1 MSVTTVSSLHIYPIK
16 STKGIRLPHADV
28 EETGLA
34 CDRRFVVSDN
44 SGQFITARTEPTLC
58 LVQTTLTEQG
68 IVLSA
73 PAMATL
79 TLNYKQFSEQ
89 YQNVTVWG
97 DEISGQLCAAEA
109 DAWFSEYLK
118 RPCQLLFF
126 GQQSHR
132 EKISSTKQTRKVAF
146 ADGYPLLLISQA
158 SLSELNQRL
167 ASNQQQSVSMSQ
179 FRPNIVVDNCL
190 PFAEDGWLHIRIGE
204 VEFMVSKPCE
214 RCIFTTVNPN
224 NGEKHPQ
231 QQPLQTLKSFRKTT
245 NGEVLFGQNLIPLN
259 NGQIKE
265 DDKLTVLSQQE
276 TPNFVIDNTAVQHQ
290 AENLDN
296 ETTIPPIA
304 DNYEL
309 TTKITRKKVNVH
321 FEKWQK
327 DYSILDI
334 NNNPKTLLENGE
346 DAGLILPY
354 SCRGGMCGKCKAKL
368 VSGEVK
374 QLSSDGL
381 TAQETQEGYVLC
393 CSTVAMSDVVIKHD

>member
-28 EETGLA
+28 EEKGLA
-34 CDRRFVVSDN
+34 FDRRFVISDN

-58 LVQTTLTEQG
+58 LVHTTLTEQG
-68 IVLSA
+68 ILLSA
-73 PAMATL
+73 PAMPTL
-79 TLNYKQFSEQ
+79 TLSYEKFSEQ

-97 DEISGQLCAAEA
+97 DEISGQFCAAEA

-132 EKISSTKQTRKVAF
+132 EKISSTKQTRKIAF

-158 SLSELNQRL
+158 SLDDLNQRL
-167 ASNQQQSVSMSQ
+167 VSNQQQAVSMTQ
-179 FRPNIVVDNCL
+179 FRSNIVVDNCL

-214 RCIFTTVNPN
+214 RCIFTTVDPH
-224 NGEKHPQ
+224 NGKKHPQ

-259 NGQIKE
+259 NGQIKAG
-265 DDKLTVLSQQE
+265 DKLTVISQQKAPILVPDE
-276 TPNFVIDNTAVQHQ
+276 TAITPIPQY
-290 AENLDN
+290 N
-296 ETTIPPIA
+296 E
-304 DNYEL
+304 L
-309 TTKITRKKVNVH
+309 KTKNTRKKVTVH

-327 DYSILDI
+327 DYSILDV

-374 QLSSDGL
+374 QSSIDGL
-381 TAQETQEGYVLC
+381 TAQEIQEGYVLC
-393 CSTVAMSDVVIKHD
+393 CSTVAMSDVVIEHE

>member
-1 MSVTTVSSLHIYPIK
+1 MSVATVSSLHIYPIK
-16 STKGIRLPHADV
+16 STKGICLPQANV
-28 EETGLA
+28 EEKGLA
-34 CDRRFVVSDN
+34 FDRRFVVSDN
-44 SGQFITARTEPTLC
+44 LGQFITARTEPTLC
-58 LVQTTLTEQG
+58 LVHTTLTEQG
-68 IVLSA
+68 IILSA
-73 PAMATL
+73 PAMPTL
-79 TLNYKQFSEQ
+79 TLNYQQFREQ
-89 YQNVTVWG
+89 YQSVTVWG
-97 DEISGQLCAAEA
+97 DEISGQLCAVEA
-109 DAWFSEYLK
+109 DAWFSTYLK

-158 SLSELNQRL
+158 SLDELNQRL
-167 ASNQQQSVSMSQ
+167 ASNQQQAVSMSQ

-190 PFAEDGWLHIRIGE
+190 PFAEDGWLHIRIGD

-214 RCIFTTVNPN
+214 RCIFTTVNPS

-259 NGQIKE
+259 SGQIKE
-265 DDKLTVLSQQE
+265 GDKLTVISQQKVP
-276 TPNFVIDNTAVQHQ
+276 TFAVDNFEVQHQ
-290 AENLDN
+290 AESLDN
-296 ETTIPPIA
+296 ETTIAPITE
-304 DNYEL
+304 NNKL
-309 TTKITRKKVNVH
+309 TPKVTRKKVTIH

-327 DYSILDI
+327 NYSILDV

-374 QLSSDGL
+374 QSSSDGL
-381 TAQETQEGYVLC
+381 TAQEIQEGYVLC
-393 CSTVAMSDVVIKHD
+393 CSAVAMSDVVIKHE